1 MGPVATTDYARLTRS
16 SRDDSPLRR
25 HQVRDSDQS
34 PIHHP
39 AGGTAAY
46 QIVTDRVIFRVT
58 GADTGGAYSVI
69 EGWILPGGGPP
80 ALHTHPWAE
89 TFCIL
94 EGEFEIRGRRGS
106 EPWAVRVGP
115 GETVHVPG
123 GAPHTFKVVSATP
136 GRALNTFAP
145 AGIEAFFAELGTPVD
160 PAAPLAF
167 GPLPDFATLE
177 AIHHKHGVV
186 FLEPLPTPTGV
197 SHV

>member
-1 MGPVATTDYARLTRS
+1 MGPALSPGYSRITRDT
-16 SRDDSPLRR
+16 RDDAMRR
-25 HQVRDSDQS
+25 HNVSDSDQI

-39 AGGTAAY
+39 PGGAAAY
-46 QIVTDRVIFRVT
+46 QIVTDRVMFRVT
-58 GADTGGAYSVI
+58 GAETGGAYSVI
-69 EGWILPGGGPP
+69 EGWILPRGGPP

-94 EGEFEIRGRRGS
+94 EGEFEIRGRRGD

-123 GAPHTFKVVSATP
+123 GAPHTFTVVSATP

-145 AGIEAFFAELGTPVD
+145 AGIEDFFAEIGTPVD
-160 PAAPLAF
+160 PAAPLTL

-177 AIHHKHGVV
+177 AIHRKHHVV
-186 FLEPLPTPTGV
+186 FLEPLPIPPEV
-197 SHV
+197 SHA